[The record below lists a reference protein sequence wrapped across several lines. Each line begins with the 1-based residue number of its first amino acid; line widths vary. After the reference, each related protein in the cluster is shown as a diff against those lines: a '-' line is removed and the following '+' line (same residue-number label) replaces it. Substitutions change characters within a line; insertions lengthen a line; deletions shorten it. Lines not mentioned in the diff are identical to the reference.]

1 MDATQLISRYR
12 SSLMGFA
19 QLWIVLLHCWLL
31 IVPNHPILGSIE
43 AFIKWNGIVG
53 VEMFLFLSG
62 IGMTYSI
69 RKNSLSSFYS
79 GRLRRVI
86 LPYWVM
92 LAVYT
97 ISHHHDVSWLLS
109 FATGIGAITQNFLEI
124 LWFIPAIV
132 ILYLLF
138 PAYHMLM
145 TRAKDK
151 TSFTL
156 AALMLWLC
164 SVILLRDVIRSDLW
178 VFINRIPPFLLG
190 IWFGELGRNRKLTLH
205 HEHWVLCILVM
216 IAGHFLRTA
225 GSRGLVP
232 LIPQFS
238 FVASCLSGVA
248 LCFLLAGLFAKL
260 ENGKIGSFFR
270 HPVRLLS
277 FVGAFTLEL
286 YCSHQ
291 WLYGKIYTLLEGRV
305 SYLGI
310 NIISIPAMVAFGWL
324 FHLTHQYFWKCMDR
338 MFRKTKQM

>member
-1 MDATQLISRYR
+1 MDTTQLISRYR
-12 SSLMGFA
+12 SALMGFA

-31 IVPNHPILGSIE
+31 IVPNRPILGSIE
-43 AFIKWNGIVG
+43 AFIKWHGIIG

-69 RKNSLSSFYS
+69 RKNNLLSFYS

-92 LAVYT
+92 LVVYA
-97 ISHHHDVSWLLS
+97 ISHHHDASWLLY
-109 FATGIGAITQNFLEI
+109 FATGIGSVTQNFLEI

-138 PAYHMLM
+138 PAYHALI

-151 TSFTL
+151 TAFTL
-156 AALMLWLC
+156 AALTMWLC

-190 IWFGELGRNRKLTLH
+190 VWFGELGRERKLILR
-205 HEHWVLCILVM
+205 HEHWALCILLMV
-216 IAGHFLRTA
+216 AGYYLRIA

-232 LIPQFS
+232 LIPHFP
-238 FVASCLSGVA
+238 FAASCLCGVS
-248 LCFLLAGLFAKL
+248 LCFLLAGLFAIL
-260 ENGKIGSFFR
+260 ENGKLGFLFR

-277 FVGAFTLEL
+277 FVGTFTLEL

-291 WLYGKIYTLLEGRV
+291 WLYGKIYTPLEGHI

-324 FHLTHQYFWKCMDR
+324 FYLTHQYLWKCID
-338 MFRKTKQM
+338 KLSHKNKQM